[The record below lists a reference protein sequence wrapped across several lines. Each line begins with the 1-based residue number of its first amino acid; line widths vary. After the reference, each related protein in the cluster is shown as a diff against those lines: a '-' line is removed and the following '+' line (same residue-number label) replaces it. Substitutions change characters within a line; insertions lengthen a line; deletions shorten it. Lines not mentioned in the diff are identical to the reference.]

1 MIETMPAELAENL
14 IDFCE
19 NRDRVYALLSR
30 CYETEIDAAFAEAL
44 AGEAALAS
52 DDAGLAAGFAALQA
66 DLADCDEDALEQL
79 AVVFDRAFFGM
90 GPRTAQKAFPYESV
104 YTSEGGLMMQEAY
117 AEVLHVYR
125 GAGFAKNP
133 GFKEP
138 EDHLAVE
145 LAFMALLCGRAVEA
159 LRAGDEAGAERQL
172 RAQREFLSDHL
183 LNWIDR
189 FTADVRKAAEDG
201 VYFDL
206 ATFTE
211 DFLTADAAELAEVLG

>member
-90 GPRTAQKAFPYESV
+90 NAHRSEGLPYESV
-104 YTSEGGLMMQEAY
+104 YTSEGGLMMQRLRG
-117 AEVLHVYR
+117 VLHVYR
-125 GAGFAKNP
+125 GAASRRTR
-133 GFKEP
+133 
-138 EDHLAVE
+138 LQ
-145 LAFMALLCGRAVEA
+145 GRRYHWWSWPSWRFCAGA
-159 LRAGDEAGAERQL
+159 PWSARAGDRRGPEAQL

-201 VYFDL
+201 FYFDL

-211 DFLTADAAELAEVLG
+211 GFLTADAAELAEVLG

>member
-19 NRDRVYALLSR
+19 NRSRVYALLSR

-66 DLADCDEDALEQL
+66 DLAGCDEDALEQL

-125 GAGFAKNP
+125 NAGFAKNP

-159 LRAGDEAGAERQL
+159 LC
-172 RAQREFLSDHL
+172 DHL

-201 VYFDL
+201 FYFDL

>member
-117 AEVLHVYR
+117 A
-125 GAGFAKNP
+125 
-133 GFKEP
+133 
-138 EDHLAVE
+138 
-145 LAFMALLCGRAVEA
+145 
-159 LRAGDEAGAERQL
+159 
-172 RAQREFLSDHL
+172 
-183 LNWIDR
+183 
-189 FTADVRKAAEDG
+189 
-201 VYFDL
+201 
-206 ATFTE
+206 
-211 DFLTADAAELAEVLG
+211 

>member
-19 NRDRVYALLSR
+19 NRDLVYALLSR

-104 YTSEGGLMMQEAY
+104 
-117 AEVLHVYR
+117 
-125 GAGFAKNP
+125 
-133 GFKEP
+133 
-138 EDHLAVE
+138 
-145 LAFMALLCGRAVEA
+145 
-159 LRAGDEAGAERQL
+159 
-172 RAQREFLSDHL
+172 
-183 LNWIDR
+183 
-189 FTADVRKAAEDG
+189 
-201 VYFDL
+201 
-206 ATFTE
+206 
-211 DFLTADAAELAEVLG
+211 